1 MIRFNLGRGWQGV
14 LTVVLDVGKTMSKL
28 TLWEGGTL
36 LERRTR
42 ANEIV
47 AGPHYTALDSD
58 GIEAWMVTTLR
69 DFAAL
74 GRIGAIV
81 PVAHGAAVAVL
92 RDGRLAVP
100 PIDYEQNPPSARR
113 ARYDAGRDPFA
124 ATGSPRLP
132 AGLNLGAQLDLLD
145 DLHPA
150 LLMRGATILP
160 WAQYWAWLLSGIAV
174 SEVTSLGCHSDLW
187 RPAEERASDMAE
199 RRGWAALF
207 APIARA
213 GDAIGSISPAMAA
226 RTGLPDDVRI
236 HAGLHDS
243 NAALHAARAFAEI
256 GEHEATILS
265 TGTWFVAM
273 RSPGPDAAIRIADLP
288 EARDCLVNVD
298 VRGRLVPSSRFMGG
312 REIELLSGIDTRRVD
327 IKPDQPALIAAVEQ
341 VVAAGAM
348 ALPSMMPGGGPFPSG
363 SGEWVVEPEDPYAI
377 RAAACLYA
385 ALVADASLDL
395 IGSRERLLIEGR
407 FAEAQVFVRALAS
420 LRPDTAVYTGAAH
433 NDVSYGAL
441 RLVDATLAPPSAL
454 DRVAPLDID
463 LSGYRDLWRERIAG
477 LAVAA

>member
-1 MIRFNLGRGWQGV
+1 M
-14 LTVVLDVGKTMSKL
+14 VLDVGKTMSKL
-28 TLWEGGTL
+28 TLWDGGTL

-42 ANEIV
+42 ANEII
-47 AGPHYTALDSD
+47 AGPHYTALDSN
-58 GIEAWMVTTLR
+58 GIEAWMATVLA
-69 DFAAL
+69 DFAGL
-74 GRIGAIV
+74 GRIAAIV
-81 PVAHGAAVAVL
+81 PVAHGAAIAIL
-92 RDGRLAVP
+92 RNGQLAVP
-100 PIDYEQNPPSARR
+100 PIDYEQNLPAERR

-124 ATGSPRLP
+124 ATGSPSLP
-132 AGLNLGAQLDLLD
+132 AGLNIGAQLDLLD
-145 DLHPA
+145 DLYPA
-150 LLMRGATILP
+150 LLTREATILP
-160 WAQYWAWLLSGIAV
+160 WAQYWAWLLSGVAV

-187 RPAEERASDMAE
+187 RPADERPSEMAE

-207 APIARA
+207 APLARA
-213 GDAIGSISPAMAA
+213 GDVIGTISPAMAA
-226 RTGLPDDVRI
+226 RTGLPADVRI

-256 GEHEATILS
+256 GDHEATILS

-273 RSPGPDAAIRIADLP
+273 RSPGADAVVEIADLP

-298 VRGRLVPSSRFMGG
+298 VRGCLVPSSRFMGG

-348 ALPSMMPGGGPFPSG
+348 ALPSMMPGVGPFPSG
-363 SGEWVVEPEDPYAI
+363 SGEWVAEPEDAYAV

-407 FAEAQVFVRALAS
+407 FAEAQVFVRALAA
-420 LRPDTAVYTGAAH
+420 LRPDTAIYTGVAH

-441 RLVDATLAPPSAL
+441 RLVDAALAPPAAL
-454 DRVAPLDID
+454 DRVAPLDVD
-463 LSGYRDLWRERIAG
+463 LTGYRQLWRQRIAG

>member
-1 MIRFNLGRGWQGV
+1 M

-28 TLWEGGTL
+28 TLWDGGTL

-42 ANEIV
+42 ANETV

-58 GIEAWMVTTLR
+58 GIEAWMVTVLR
-69 DFAAL
+69 DFAVL

-81 PVAHGAAVAVL
+81 PVAHGAAIAVL

-100 PIDYEQNPPSARR
+100 PIDYEQNLPAERR
-113 ARYDAGRDPFA
+113 ALYDAGRDPFA
-124 ATGSPRLP
+124 ATGSPPLP
-132 AGLNLGAQLDLLD
+132 AGLNIGAQLDLLD
-145 DLHPA
+145 DLYPA
-150 LLMRGATILP
+150 LLTRGATILP
-160 WAQYWAWLLSGIAV
+160 WAQYWAWLLSSVPV

-187 RPAEERASDMAE
+187 RPADERPSQLAE

-213 GDAIGSISPAMAA
+213 GDVVGAISPAMAA
-226 RTGLPDDVRI
+226 RTGLPGDVRI

-256 GEHEATILS
+256 GDHEATILS

-273 RSPGPDAAIRIADLP
+273 RSPGADAVVDIADLP

-327 IKPDQPALIAAVEQ
+327 IKPDQPALLAAVPGLL
-341 VVAAGAM
+341 ASGAM
-348 ALPSMMPGGGPFPSG
+348 LLPTLAPGFGPFPEAESR
-363 SGEWVVEPEDPYAI
+363 WIDRPEDWHAR

-385 ALVADASLDL
+385 ALVADTSLDL
-395 IGSRERLLIEGR
+395 IGARERLLIEGR
-407 FAEAQVFVRALAS
+407 FAEAEVFVRALAA
-420 LRPDTAVYTGAAH
+420 LRPDTAVYVANAH
-433 NDVSYGAL
+433 NDVSFGAL
-441 RLVDATLAPPSAL
+441 RLLDPSLRPAGEL
-454 DRVAPLDID
+454 TRVVPLEGD
-463 LSGYRDLWRERIAG
+463 LMGYRQAWH
-477 LAVAA
+477 AAIDEPNPRTEARG

>member
-1 MIRFNLGRGWQGV
+1 
-14 LTVVLDVGKTMSKL
+14 MSKL
-28 TLWEGGTL
+28 TLWDGGTL

-42 ANEIV
+42 ANETV

-58 GIEAWMVTTLR
+58 GIEAWMVTVLR
-69 DFAAL
+69 DFAVL
-74 GRIGAIV
+74 GRLGAIV
-81 PVAHGAAVAVL
+81 PVAHGAAIAVL

-100 PIDYEQNPPSARR
+100 PIDYEQNLPAERR
-113 ARYDAGRDPFA
+113 ALYDAGRDPFA
-124 ATGSPRLP
+124 ATGSPPLP
-132 AGLNLGAQLDLLD
+132 AGLNIGAQLDLLD
-145 DLHPA
+145 DLYPA
-150 LLMRGATILP
+150 LLTRGATILP
-160 WAQYWAWLLSGIAV
+160 WAQYWAWLLSGVPV

-187 RPAEERASDMAE
+187 RPADDRPSQLAE

-213 GDAIGSISPAMAA
+213 GDVVGAISPAMAA
-226 RTGLPDDVRI
+226 RTGLPGDVRI

-256 GEHEATILS
+256 GDHEATILS

-273 RSPGPDAAIRIADLP
+273 RSPGADAVVDIADLP

-327 IKPDQPALIAAVEQ
+327 IKPDQPALIAAVQ
-341 VVAAGAM
+341 DVVTAGAM
-348 ALPSMMPGGGPFPSG
+348 ALPSMMPGVGPFPAAEG
-363 SGEWVVEPEDPYAI
+363 GWIAEPDDPYAI

-385 ALVADASLDL
+385 ALVADAALDL
-395 IGSRERLLIEGR
+395 IGSRDRLLIEGR

-454 DRVAPLDID
+454 DRVMPLDVD
-463 LSGYRDLWRERIAG
+463 LTGYRELWRKRIAG

>member
-1 MIRFNLGRGWQGV
+1 
-14 LTVVLDVGKTMSKL
+14 MSKL
-28 TLWEGGTL
+28 TLWDGGTL

-47 AGPHYTALDSD
+47 AGPHYTALNSM
-58 GIEAWMVTTLR
+58 GIEAWMVTVLA
-69 DFAAL
+69 DFAVL
-74 GRIGAIV
+74 GQIGAIM
-81 PVAHGAAVAVL
+81 PVAHGAAIAIL
-92 RDGRLAVP
+92 RDGQLAVP
-100 PIDYEQNPPSARR
+100 PIDYEQSLPAERR
-113 ARYDAGRDPFA
+113 ARYDTGRDPFA
-124 ATGSPRLP
+124 ATGSPALP
-132 AGLNLGAQLDLLD
+132 AGLNIGAQLDLLD
-145 DLHPA
+145 ELYPA
-150 LLMRGATILP
+150 LLTHGATILP
-160 WAQYWAWLLSGIAV
+160 WAQYWAWLLSGVAV

-187 RPAEERASDMAE
+187 RPADERPSDMAA

-207 APIARA
+207 APLARA
-213 GDAIGSISPAMAA
+213 GDAIGTISPAMAA
-226 RTGLPDDVRI
+226 RTGLPADVRI

-256 GEHEATILS
+256 GDHEATILS

-273 RSPGPDAAIRIADLP
+273 RSPGADAVVDIADLP

-298 VRGRLVPSSRFMGG
+298 VRGALVPSSRFMGG

-327 IKPDQPALIAAVEQ
+327 IKPDQPALIDAVEP

-348 ALPSMMPGGGPFPSG
+348 ALPSMMPGVGPFPSG
-363 SGEWVVEPEDPYAI
+363 SGGWVVEPEDPYAV

-395 IGSRERLLIEGR
+395 IGSRGRLLIEGR

-420 LRPDTAVYTGAAH
+420 LRPDTAVYTGVAH

-441 RLVDATLAPPSAL
+441 RLVDATLAPPAAL
-454 DRVAPLDID
+454 DRVAPLDVD
-463 LSGYRDLWRERIAG
+463 LSGYRDLWRRRIAG
-477 LAVAA
+477 VAVAA

>member
-1 MIRFNLGRGWQGV
+1 
-14 LTVVLDVGKTMSKL
+14 MSKL
-28 TLWEGGTL
+28 TLWDGGTL

-58 GIEAWMVTTLR
+58 GIEAWMVTVLR
-69 DFAAL
+69 DFAAF
-74 GRIGAIV
+74 GRICAIV
-81 PVAHGAAVAVL
+81 PVAHGAAIAVL

-100 PIDYEQNPPSARR
+100 PIDYEQNLPAERR
-113 ARYDAGRDPFA
+113 ALYDAGRDPFA
-124 ATGSPRLP
+124 ATGSPPLP
-132 AGLNLGAQLDLLD
+132 AGLNIGAQLDLLD
-145 DLHPA
+145 DLYPA
-150 LLMRGATILP
+150 LLTRGATILP
-160 WAQYWAWLLSGIAV
+160 WAQYWAWLLSGVPV

-187 RPAEERASDMAE
+187 RPADERPSQLAE

-213 GDAIGSISPAMAA
+213 GDVVGAISPAMAA
-226 RTGLPDDVRI
+226 RTGLPGDVRI

-256 GEHEATILS
+256 GDHEATILS

-273 RSPGPDAAIRIADLP
+273 RSPGAEAVVDIADLP

-298 VRGRLVPSSRFMGG
+298 VRGRMVPSSRFMGG

-327 IKPDQPALIAAVEQ
+327 IKPDQPALVAAVQ
-341 VVAAGAM
+341 DVVAAGAM
-348 ALPSMMPGGGPFPSG
+348 ALPSMMPGVGPFPA
-363 SGEWVVEPEDPYAI
+363 GEGDWIAEPDDPYAV

-385 ALVADASLDL
+385 ALVADAALDL
-395 IGSRERLLIEGR
+395 IGSRDRLLIEGR

-454 DRVAPLDID
+454 DRVMPLEVD
-463 LSGYRDLWRERIAG
+463 LTGYRDLWRKRIAG